1 MCFIS
6 NKQNIYIF
14 NIKYFL
20 MDAKTIY
27 ALLISDTS
35 ILNRNNTLRMIY
47 LILKSKT
54 LFGNNVFFFRCS
66 FVRSF
71 LCSFVRLFVSLFV
84 CMSVC
89 LFVRCLR
96 SIQEFFTTCFYAL
109 GLLQLGIEHPS
120 FCICGALFNRMR
132 NRCHCDPGNA
142 SRVWSDWS

>member
-54 LFGNNVFFFRCS
+54 LFGNNVFFFRLFVRKFFPL

-71 LCSFVRLFVSLFV
+71 VCFSLCVSVCMFV
-84 CMSVC
+84 C
-89 LFVRCLR
+89 
-96 SIQEFFTTCFYAL
+96 
-109 GLLQLGIEHPS
+109 
-120 FCICGALFNRMR
+120 
-132 NRCHCDPGNA
+132 
-142 SRVWSDWS
+142 